1 MKCEHC
7 GFEREDLFAFC
18 PQCGRQV
25 EGVEPLAEQKPN
37 FILQALKDKLFLA
50 ICILVSAT
58 AALQLLANSGPVLQI
73 LLTIFLWLVY
83 AKAQKNEFDAK
94 HLRCVSGTV
103 YAAYVID
110 YVLAGVF
117 AFLGVVFAIV
127 FGAAASNSEIIEE
140 FLSALSDSP
149 ELYGIMHEIVSTEE
163 LLSIAGT
170 VFLVGFMVFA
180 VLMVVFNIFSLGRIH
195 KLAKSVYQSGG
206 TERSA
211 LKHVKAAKNWLIVLA
226 VFAILG
232 GLGNLDGATF
242 FSGLASLTDGAAM
255 IISAILIG
263 KYLEK

>member
-25 EGVEPLAEQKPN
+25 EGVEILAEQKPN
-37 FILQALKDKLFLA
+37 FVLQALKDKLFLA
-50 ICILVSAT
+50 ICILVTAT
-58 AALQLLANSGPVLQI
+58 AALQVLAGSGPVLQI

-94 HLRCVSGTV
+94 NLRCVSGTV
-103 YAAYVID
+103 YAAYVIE
-110 YVLAGVF
+110 YVLAG
-117 AFLGVVFAIV
+117 AMALLGVSFALI
-127 FGAAASNSEIIEE
+127 FGAAATTPEIIKE
-140 FLSALSDSP
+140 FLFSLSDSP
-149 ELYGIMHEIVSTEE
+149 ELYEMMREIIATEGI
-163 LLSIAGT
+163 LSIAGT
-170 VFLVGFMVFA
+170 VFLVVFLVIA
-180 VLMVVFNIFSLGRIH
+180 VLIVVFNIFSLGRIH

-226 VFAILG
+226 VFAILS
-232 GLGNLDGATF
+232 GLGNLHGATF